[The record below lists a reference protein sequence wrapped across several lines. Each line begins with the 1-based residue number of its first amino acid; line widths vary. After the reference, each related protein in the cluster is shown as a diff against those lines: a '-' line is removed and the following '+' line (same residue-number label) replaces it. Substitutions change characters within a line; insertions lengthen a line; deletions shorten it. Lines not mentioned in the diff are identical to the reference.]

1 MVIDLCFVNKR
12 YIIPKGQ
19 SKKENP
25 EKLATWGTQY
35 EEKHN
40 TTCAEYH
47 HTQANTKRDHHDT
60 NQQRGNHLYTVPLN
74 THFIAVWT
82 KLDTFYFLIFHSK
95 IRGNSLI
102 RGKLPS
108 LVKLL
113 SWLRAS
119 SRGSLGLSKVW
130 SLISFQHLYVPGFD
144 SSYSP
149 LTSKYAD
156 SVSKVKGCL
165 SKTVYKWFPLC

>member
-1 MVIDLCFVNKR
+1 MVGFFCL
-12 YIIPKGQ
+12 
-19 SKKENP
+19 
-25 EKLATWGTQY
+25 
-35 EEKHN
+35 
-40 TTCAEYH
+40 
-47 HTQANTKRDHHDT
+47 HTDKNIAVLSQLGFFCPHTD
-60 NQQRGNHLYTVPLN
+60 NHLAVLSKCTFDTQSIHIFGVVYYLSTSWNSPFYIRCYN
-74 THFIAVWT
+74 PHFIAVWT

-95 IRGNSLI
+95 IRGNPLI

-119 SRGSLGLSKVW
+119 SRGSLRLSKVW

-165 SKTVYKWFPLC
+165 SKTLWQKLSLKWSRL